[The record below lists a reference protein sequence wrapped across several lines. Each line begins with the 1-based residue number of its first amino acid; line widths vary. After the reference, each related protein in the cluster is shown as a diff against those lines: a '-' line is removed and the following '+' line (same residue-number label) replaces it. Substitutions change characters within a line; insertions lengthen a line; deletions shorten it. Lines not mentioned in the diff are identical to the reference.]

1 MSNNEIFDKITSSI
15 IEKIYKIK
23 QKYIIRTLNLNIDKI
38 ANIFSNKLNIN
49 DKNTLKLMINNLINS
64 SEFKKEIISLKNKA
78 FLIDNFKE
86 KILILSKNYSFIDW
100 IRRRYKTII
109 FGYLALIIFLLIC
122 YVKKQSKNKI

>member
-49 DKNTLKLMINNLINS
+49 DKNTLKLML
-64 SEFKKEIISLKNKA
+64 EGEPDK
-78 FLIDNFKE
+78 D
-86 KILILSKNYSFIDW
+86 
-100 IRRRYKTII
+100 
-109 FGYLALIIFLLIC
+109 
-122 YVKKQSKNKI
+122 